1 LDKEKQIQYWITA
14 SELDWKTAGDIFAS
28 NKNLH
33 FCLFI
38 CHLVIEKLL
47 KALVVKET
55 NEHPVKTHNLLRL
68 AEIAKLDLKDEDIK
82 FFGELNQFQM
92 DTRYPDE
99 KFALYKLATKD
110 FTEERFNKTEKLRLW
125 LTSKI
130 QK

>member
-1 LDKEKQIQYWITA
+1 MDKEKQIKYWLAA
-14 SELDWKTAGDIFAS
+14 SELDWKTATDIFNS

-55 NEHPVKTHNLLRL
+55 NDHPLKTHNLLRL
-68 AEIAKLDLKDEDIK
+68 AEIANMDLKADDIQ
-82 FFGELNQFQM
+82 FLEELNQFQL

-99 KFALYKLATKD
+99 KFTLYKLATKD
-110 FTEERFNKTEKLRLW
+110 FTRERFNKTEKLRLW
-125 LTSKI
+125 LKSKI
-130 QK
+130 